1 MLFIGAMAMLGGAL
15 ILSLP
20 HPKQHRQRHRA
31 STSR

>member
-20 HPKQHRQRHRA
+20 HPRTHRQRVRTG
-31 STSR
+31 STG